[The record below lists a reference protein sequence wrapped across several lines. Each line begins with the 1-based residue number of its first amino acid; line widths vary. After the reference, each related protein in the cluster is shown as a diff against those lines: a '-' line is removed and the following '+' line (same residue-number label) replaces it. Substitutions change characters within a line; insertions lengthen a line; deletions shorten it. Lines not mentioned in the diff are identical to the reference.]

1 MAKNPSTAPAPDNL
15 LTLEGLRTSFFLDE
29 GTVKA
34 VDGIDLDIPRGKT
47 VCVVGESGCGKSI
60 TAFSILRLISHPG
73 KIMEGKIHFHES
85 DGTVLDI
92 TGMEDDG
99 AAIRSIRGNR
109 IAMIFQEPM
118 TSFSPVNTIGSQIL
132 EAIRLHRGL
141 SKREG
146 RAETV
151 KLMERVGIPDPGR
164 RFDQYPHEM
173 SGGLRQRAM
182 IAMALSC
189 RPALLIADEPTT
201 ALDVTIQ
208 AQILDLMKDLQEE
221 LGMSILLI
229 THDLGV
235 VAEMADE
242 VAVMYMGRI
251 VERAGVEAIFE
262 RPQHPYTRALLQSI
276 PGLSGQR
283 KSALRTIRGTVPDP
297 FSTIEGCP
305 FHPRCEEAVKGR
317 CNVGTLPILRQTLP
331 SHHNACIIRHQEAAR
346 V

>member
-1 MAKNPSTAPAPDNL
+1 MAKNPSTAPASDNL
-15 LTLEGLRTSFFLDE
+15 LTLAGLRTSFFLDE

-34 VDGIDLDIPRGKT
+34 VDGIDLDLPRGKT

-73 KIMEGKIHFHES
+73 KIVEGKIHFHER
-85 DGTVLDI
+85 DGSVLDI
-92 TGMEDDG
+92 TGMDDDG
-99 AAIRSIRGNR
+99 DAIRSIRGNR

-141 SKREG
+141 SKKEG

-151 KLMERVGIPDPGR
+151 RLMARVGIPDPGR

-221 LGMSILLI
+221 FGMSILLI

-262 RPQHPYTRALLQSI
+262 RPQHPYTRALLRSI

-283 KSALRTIRGTVPDP
+283 QTALRTIRGTVPDP
-297 FSTIEGCP
+297 FSKIEGCI

-317 CNVGTLPILRQTLP
+317 CDVGTPPILRQTLP
-331 SHHNACIIRHQEAAR
+331 AHHNACIIRHQEAAR